1 MAFPP
6 LEIKVNDTVYYANF
20 RGKIKKGSGF
30 QRDWGGIVLDQG
42 REMGVY
48 RHCPEN
54 FSLLRTVPESGK
66 NRVDRADGDE
76 VYLSC

>member
-1 MAFPP
+1 M
-6 LEIKVNDTVYYANF
+6 DTVYYANF
-20 RGKIKKGSGF
+20 RGKIKTGSGF

-48 RHCPEN
+48 RHCPED

-76 VYLSC
+76 VYSSC